1 NIRGVDKDVST
12 ICPKCQGKQFVG
24 PGSMISVPA
33 PLDSGD
39 AKNMPGLEITE
50 GDHLSIKGMSEK
62 VERLKKE
69 FMINTVGYGGEP
81 KNETAK
87 NEKQIESNFE
97 SRLNVLIDVKTNFET
112 IQKFVLDTMARLRY
126 GPSYIACS
134 LSYGTKFYLQ
144 TESEIQANYNSAKT
158 NGMPVSELQAQRESL
173 FTKKYSNNPDA
184 LKRMLILEEIE
195 PYPDYSVAE
204 LSSMPFVNQDK
215 LFLKISLNDY
225 VQRFEREYGDIVVFM
240 KDIDFKIKVD
250 FLIKTFEKW
259 QKEEQAAMPETA
271 QQREERLIRG
281 ATA

>member
-1 NIRGVDKDVST
+1 
-12 ICPKCQGKQFVG
+12 
-24 PGSMISVPA
+24 MISVPA